1 MSTVNSKTTTELEYS
16 RPLDVHRWSDHPEVN
31 QFVNKIW
38 NEYLE
43 HHFKT
48 SSGVGKRPKSSL
60 KKQFKV
66 LLLHLYITWR
76 QDPELLTSVPKSKSA
91 YRTGSRYNAL
101 HISYKIVEV
110 IDYLEA
116 VGLIHQRLGSELSQR
131 VTRIWP
137 TTKLISLFETARFS
151 IFEIV
156 SHQDKEVIVLN
167 ATTNEEIIDDQQTQ
181 RRPKKKKSKPVEYN
195 DEDYEPIRQMRSDLQ
210 AYNKLLHNTFVDIG
224 SLESP
229 YVTYEYW
236 DKRKQ
241 RNVVKKVPIG
251 HHNKF
256 VRRVFYRGDWNLGGR
271 FHGGFWQQI
280 SEDWR
285 SQILI
290 NDHLTVEQDFSGLH
304 INLAYGLKQ
313 QRPPDDDPYLLDLM
327 FDVDPKVQRKW
338 VKGLTLVAINAA
350 DEESAYMA
358 FRSNQEKESI
368 GKRLRNSQLKK
379 LLDAFK
385 EKHKTIEDFICT
397 DQGVHLMKI
406 DGNITSKIINHFT
419 SKKLPILTVHDSYIT
434 SYDLT
439 GELRSV
445 MNQSI
450 REELN
455 GYEVNIEQDFIGIDQ
470 IRSFLAMDPNLDR
483 RSLYDSLPKITSC
496 GGYKRRLEEHVK
508 WQEHVKN
515 R

>member
-31 QFVNKIW
+31 QFINKIW

-43 HHFKT
+43 RHFKT
-48 SSGVGKRPKSSL
+48 SGGVGKRPKSSL

-66 LLLHLYITWR
+66 LLLHLYIEWK
-76 QDPELLTSVPKSKSA
+76 QDPELLISVSRSKSA
-91 YRTGSRYNAL
+91 YKAGSRYNAL

-116 VGLIHQRLGSELSQR
+116 VGLIQQQLGNELSQR

-151 IFEIV
+151 FFDIV

-167 ATTNEEIIDDQQTQ
+167 VTTTEEIVDDQETQ
-181 RRPKKKKSKPVEYN
+181 RRPKKKSKPVEYN
-195 DEDYEPIRQMRSDLQ
+195 DEDYEPIRQMRSDLRS
-210 AYNKLLHNTFVDIG
+210 YNKLLHNTFVDIG
-224 SLESP
+224 SLEVP
-229 YVTYEYW
+229 NVNYEYW
-236 DKRKQ
+236 DRRKQ
-241 RNVVKKVPIG
+241 KNVVKKIPIG
-251 HHNKF
+251 HQNKF

-280 SEDWR
+280 NEDWR

-290 NDHLTVEQDFSGLH
+290 NDQPTVEQDFSGLH

-313 QRPPDDDPYLLDLM
+313 QRPPDEDPYILDLM
-327 FDVDPKVQRKW
+327 FEVDPKVQRKW

-350 DEESAYMA
+350 DEESAYLA
-358 FRSNQEKESI
+358 FRNNQQKGSS
-368 GKRLRNSQLKK
+368 GKRLRNNQLKI

-406 DGNITSKIINHFT
+406 DGNITSRIINHFT
-419 SKKLPILTVHDSYIT
+419 IKSLPILTVHDSYIT

-439 GELRSV
+439 GELRTT

-450 REELN
+450 KEELN
-455 GYEVNIEQDFIGIDQ
+455 GYEINIDQ
-470 IRSFLAMDPNLDR
+470 DYMGVDQLRSFLAMDPNLDR
-483 RSLYDSLPKITSC
+483 RSLYDSLPKITRCS
-496 GGYKRRLEEHVK
+496 GYTRRLEEHVK
-508 WQEHVKN
+508 WQEHVNN